1 MAIATKVETFLGTGR
16 RKCAIARV
24 RLTSGTGKITIND
37 RELEEYFMT
46 ELLAQTATA
55 PLSVVEMRE
64 SVDIVVR
71 THGGGYNGQSDAVA
85 LGIARALEKMNPD
98 LRIDLKKAGHITRD
112 GRVKERKKPG
122 QPGARRKFQF
132 SKR

>member
-1 MAIATKVETFLGTGR
+1 MATATQIQEFIGTGR
-16 RKCAIARV
+16 RKAAVARV
-24 RLTSGTGKITIND
+24 RLKTGTGKIEVNG
-37 RELEEYFMT
+37 RKLEEHFMT

-55 PLSVVEMRE
+55 PLTVVDLRE
-64 SVDIVVR
+64 SVDLRIR
-71 THGGGYNGQSDAVA
+71 TNGGGYNGQADAVA

-98 LRIDLKKAGHITRD
+98 YRSDLKQAGLLSRD

-122 QPGARRKFQF
+122 QPGARKKFQF